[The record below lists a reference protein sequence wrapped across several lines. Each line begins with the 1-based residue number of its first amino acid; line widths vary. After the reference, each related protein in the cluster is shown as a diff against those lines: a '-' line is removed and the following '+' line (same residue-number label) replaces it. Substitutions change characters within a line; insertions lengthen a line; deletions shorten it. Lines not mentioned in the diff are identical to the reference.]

1 MKQAVPV
8 ELKTKHEE
16 PVEHVSERFLQ
27 DSRWMLNGYNVKE
40 LNEDTYHTPNMVAG
54 LMVGLTAVTIF
65 FCGYEF
71 YVSIFIQRN
80 LQTFIVNNVQILFEN
95 RCCCL
100 ASVTTPREFA
110 DKPLNIAKEW

>member
-65 FCGYEF
+65 FCG
-71 YVSIFIQRN
+71 
-80 LQTFIVNNVQILFEN
+80 
-95 RCCCL
+95 CCCL